1 MSEPDSSEKPWSNNP
16 NAPQIPY
23 SWYLAE
29 KTTFAGIL
37 ISAILYGAPTHMSV
51 YLPSPTQPIIVGITV
66 VLFFQCMGALLN
78 SVNHARRSVKWG
90 LIAHTTTMFLFV
102 TIYTAT
108 TLDILS
114 ITHIDNRNFPGVNG
128 VLPPGPVGYGLF
140 ALSNPI
146 GIVPAVMFL
155 LNNWLADGLLVS
167 FAPNSDVWMPNN
179 MVLLQLHR
187 CSVIYAMKYWV
198 IAFPC
203 LIYLASVG
211 TYFRTFM
218 TRLPDDIANTAMGI
232 VFIHQTS
239 QLGGSSDSLAIS
251 TGVPYF
257 SISISL
263 NVLLTLMIVT
273 RLVLH
278 RRNIQRA
285 LGAQA
290 GKSGVYTAVVTIL
303 IESSALYAITSLLF
317 VVPWGVGSR
326 VAQIFLP
333 ALAQTQ
339 VCPVF
344 PFP

>member
-1 MSEPDSSEKPWSNNP
+1 MSESDSSEKPWSNNP

-23 SWYLAE
+23 SLYLAE
-29 KTTFAGIL
+29 KSNFAGNL
-37 ISAILYGAPTHMSV
+37 IGAILYGTPTHIPV
-51 YLPSPTQPIIVGITV
+51 YLPSPAQPIVVGIAV

-78 SVNHARRSVKWG
+78 SVNYPRRSVKWG

-114 ITHIDNRNFPGVNG
+114 ITYIDNRNFPGING

-140 ALSNPI
+140 ALSSPI
-146 GIVPAVMFL
+146 GIVPTVMFL

-179 MVLLQLHR
+179 MLLLQLHR

-203 LIYLASVG
+203 LIYFASVG
-211 TYFRTFM
+211 TYPSTSV
-218 TRLPDDIANTAMGI
+218 TRLPDNIANLGMGI